1 MFTIHCQTTGVFDN
15 LSITLHRHG
24 LIQAGQ
30 QYGEQLVEDF
40 VKTFVPLLIVIDA
53 FGNLPFVI
61 SLSEG
66 ITRTERHKMINIAVV
81 TAAVLGLAFLF
92 LGRWILDLL
101 GISVGAFAVAGGLI
115 LLVLSIRYILT
126 GHIVEVIKE
135 EMVAVVPIGTPL
147 TVGPATITTLLL
159 LATQFPI
166 YLVLVSFAL
175 NIVIAW
181 MVFMLSGWFVRV
193 LGQGGIKAVSKV
205 FSLLLAAIAVTMI
218 IDGLDRLGVLDI

>member
-1 MFTIHCQTTGVFDN
+1 MENSLWQ
-15 LSITLHRHG
+15 
-24 LIQAGQ
+24 
-30 QYGEQLVEDF
+30 DF
-40 VKTFVPLLIVIDA
+40 VKTFVPLFIVIDA

-61 SLSEG
+61 SLSEDMA
-66 ITRTERHKMINIAVV
+66 RSERRKMINIAVI
-81 TAAVLGLAFLF
+81 TAALVGLAFLF
-92 LGRWILDLL
+92 LGRFILDVM
-101 GISVGAFAVAGGLI
+101 GISVEAFAIAGGLI

-159 LATQFPI
+159 LATQFDL
-166 YLVLVSFAL
+166 YLVLISFAL

-181 MVFMLSGWFVRV
+181 AVFMLSGWFSRF
-193 LGQGGIKAVSKV
+193 LGQGGLKAVSKV

-218 IDGLDRLGVLDI
+218 INGVDGLGIIDIDI